1 MIASL
6 PDTWETLLSKRF
18 KGGQQLSG
26 GQWAKIAV
34 ARGLY
39 KNAPL
44 LLLDEPTASMDPPS
58 EHAVYEA
65 VLRGRLREDQ
75 ITVLISHRLASVV
88 DCDTIYVFDEGRITE
103 SGSHE
108 ELMALEA
115 GTYAA
120 MFTLQAGGYRARSSA
135 PLDKPLTPS

>member
-1 MIASL
+1 
-6 PDTWETLLSKRF
+6 
-18 KGGQQLSG
+18 
-26 GQWAKIAV
+26 V
-34 ARGLY
+34 
-39 KNAPL
+39 
-44 LLLDEPTASMDPPS
+44 

-108 ELMALEA
+108 KLMALG
-115 GTYAA
+115 GTYAET
-120 MFTLQAGGYRARSSA
+120 FTVQAAGYQNRPQSEELS
-135 PLDKPLTPS
+135 K